1 MSSQGRKD
9 VDRSGLMPAD
19 AALPNLPRQGV
30 GVVEGANHAHVV
42 S

>member
-9 VDRSGLMPAD
+9 MHGSGLMPAD
-19 AALPNLPRQGV
+19 AALPNLPRLGA
-30 GVVEGANHAHVV
+30 GAVEGANHAHVV